1 MQEIVFTYILA
12 LYMFRVG
19 VRRNNTKVMMVGRL
33 KFALLFYGLNK
44 YNYQQIEILDSMM
57 RLSAPPDIQHFIHEN
72 ESMTR
77 KLLKLCIP
85 GNPLSFYTV
94 ILKYY
99 NKAEKYKK
107 KYCRVRTSQ

>member
-19 VRRNNTKVMMVGRL
+19 VRRNNTKVMMAGRL
-33 KFALLFYGLNK
+33 KFAPLFFGLNK
-44 YNYQQIEILDSMM
+44 FNYQQIEILDSMM

-94 ILKYY
+94 CFKYC
-99 NKAEKYKK
+99 NKVEKYKK
-107 KYCRVRTSQ
+107 HFRIRTSQ